1 MSCDG
6 GRPPALD
13 YRRPHADS
21 RRGDA
26 DARPDRAI
34 TMFTL
39 VDVAL
44 GVVVWLI
51 ARHVTAIPDQ
61 LRPVAS
67 SEGKTDDA
75 VA

>member
-1 MSCDG
+1 M
-6 GRPPALD
+6 RT
-13 YRRPHADS
+13 
-21 RRGDA
+21 A
-26 DARPDRAI
+26 DAVTSMPGLI
-34 TMFTL
+34 VPFTMFTL
-39 VDVAL
+39 VYVAL
-44 GVVVWLI
+44 GVVVVWLI

>member
-1 MSCDG
+1 M
-6 GRPPALD
+6 RT
-13 YRRPHADS
+13 
-21 RRGDA
+21 A
-26 DARPDRAI
+26 DAVTPMPGLI
-34 TMFTL
+34 VPFTMFTL
-39 VDVAL
+39 VYVAL